1 MSESSEPKSPST
13 HILLLNYGMALF
25 LTLAAFMLTAFLNN
39 VALGRYVFIFLGA
52 VILTAYWGGFGPA
65 LIVSIL
71 SVLLTKPVGIV
82 FGDVIDLLMLVVF
95 VLFSGFISRVKDTKA
110 RTEQALQ
117 ETRRLQEIILQ
128 GVADGITARNHAGD
142 ILFAN
147 EAAARLLGYPSAKA
161 MIETPLNERR
171 SRYELFDEVGNP
183 LELTS
188 LPGRRALNEGAA
200 NELTFRLRRRETGE
214 DQWFVIKSTPV
225 LDDRGQPK
233 LAINLM
239 REITEQ
245 KKAEEERLRLVLLL
259 EQQRRRIQTI
269 LDNVPGVV
277 WEAKGRLDSGKPEM
291 LFVSNYSQQLLGY
304 TPEEWF
310 TTPDFWQKIVLP
322 GDWQSALEQANMI
335 FENGK
340 AGTMEFRLVAKDGQ
354 VVPVEAHVTLLTDDD
369 GQQIGACGVFMDIT
383 ERKQNEDNLARF
395 AIDLQRSNKELEQ
408 FAYVASHDLQE
419 PLRMIGS
426 YLQLIKTR
434 YGDKLDTDGAEFIT
448 FAIEGAA
455 RMKDLINGLLAYS
468 RVETQP
474 KAFTPIDSQAALDRA
489 RRLLELA
496 IEDAEATITNDPLP
510 QIKADEQQIVQL
522 FQNLIGNALK
532 YRSSERKP
540 EIHVGAVLERGEW
553 VFSVRDNGIGIEA
566 QYLDRIFVI
575 FQRLHNRGKYS
586 GTGIG
591 LSICKKVVERHG
603 GHMWVES
610 EIGKGTTFYFTIPA

>member
-610 EIGKGTTFYFTIPA
+610 EIGKGTTFYFTIPT